1 MREQGFA
8 ERWEPCFYVTNRVM
22 TLNFSITRLAY
33 SPKIRTLRKN
43 SETMKHPILMAAAI
57 VLMGCSGQ
65 PDKKQAATNTEHVK
79 LKIELTDG
87 SNYTSGQSITL
98 KISADSNALPDST
111 RAIVDGRSF
120 LFGKGAADIE
130 IPTTDLSV
138 GQKTIRVEGRL
149 GNGAMAEGR
158 ALVCIKSDIEP
169 ERLTYKVLKQL
180 PHNQRYYTQGL
191 EFDGGTL
198 YEGTGLEGMSAIYRI
213 DFEKQNIITS
223 ISLPNN
229 YFGEG
234 ITIMGDKL
242 YQLTWRSCIGF
253 VYNKQTLNKLGEFSY
268 STEGWG
274 LTNNGK
280 ELIMSDGTEKIHFID
295 TTSLQVK
302 RTIQVYDTEGPVTEL
317 NELEYV
323 DGLIYANI
331 YCTDNIVAIDP
342 ATGKVLKIIDMRNLL
357 DVSKLT
363 QRVDVL
369 NGIAYQKTTG
379 RWFVT
384 GKLWPKMFQVEFVK
398 K

>member
-1 MREQGFA
+1 
-8 ERWEPCFYVTNRVM
+8 
-22 TLNFSITRLAY
+22 
-33 SPKIRTLRKN
+33 
-43 SETMKHPILMAAAI
+43 MAAAI
-57 VLMGCSGQ
+57 VLAGCTGQ
-65 PDKKQAATNTEHVK
+65 PVQKQSATKTEHVK
-79 LKIELTDG
+79 LKIELAGGTD
-87 SNYTSGQSITL
+87 YISGQTIAL
-98 KISADSNALPDST
+98 KINAVGNSMPDSA

-120 LFGKGAADIE
+120 WFGKGAADIE
-130 IPTTDLSV
+130 IPTADLTV
-138 GQKTIRVEGRL
+138 GQKTIRVEGWL
-149 GNGAMAEGR
+149 GSGTMAEGR

-198 YEGTGLEGMSAIYRI
+198 YEGTGLEGMSAVYRI

-223 ISLPNN
+223 VSLPNN

-253 VYNKQTLNKLGEFSY
+253 IYNKQTLNKLGDFNY

-280 ELIMSDGTEKIHFID
+280 ELIMSDGTENIHFID

-342 ATGKVLKIIDMRNLL
+342 ETGKILKIIDMRNLL
-357 DVSKLT
+357 DMAKIT

-384 GKLWPKMFQVEFVK
+384 GKLWPTMFQVEFVK

>member
-1 MREQGFA
+1 
-8 ERWEPCFYVTNRVM
+8 
-22 TLNFSITRLAY
+22 
-33 SPKIRTLRKN
+33 
-43 SETMKHPILMAAAI
+43 MKHPILMAVAI
-57 VLMGCSGQ
+57 VLAGCTGQ
-65 PDKKQAATNTEHVK
+65 PAKKQPSTKAEHVK
-79 LKIELTDG
+79 LKIELASG
-87 SNYTSGQSITL
+87 SNYISGQTIAL
-98 KISADSNALPDST
+98 QINADGNLLPDSA

-120 LFGKGAADIE
+120 WFGKGEADIE

-138 GQKTIRVEGRL
+138 GQKTIRVEGWL
-149 GNGAMAEGR
+149 GSGAIAEGR
-158 ALVCIKSDIEP
+158 TSVCIKSDIEP
-169 ERLTYKVLKQL
+169 EKLTYKVVKQL
-180 PHNQRYYTQGL
+180 PHNQQYYTQGL

-198 YEGTGLEGMSAIYRI
+198 YEGTGLEGMSAVYRI

-234 ITIMGDKL
+234 ITIMDDKL

-253 VYNKQTLNKLGEFSY
+253 IYNKHTLNKLGDFSY

-280 ELIMSDGTEKIHFID
+280 DLIMSDGTENIHFID

-342 ATGKVLKIIDMRNLL
+342 ETGKVLKIIDMRNLL

>member
-1 MREQGFA
+1 
-8 ERWEPCFYVTNRVM
+8 
-22 TLNFSITRLAY
+22 
-33 SPKIRTLRKN
+33 
-43 SETMKHPILMAAAI
+43 MKHPILMAAAI

-65 PDKKQAATNTEHVK
+65 PNKKQAATNTEHVK

-87 SNYTSGQSITL
+87 SNYTSGQTITL
-98 KISADSNALPDST
+98 KISADSNALPDSA

-120 LFGKGAADIE
+120 WFGKGAADIE
-130 IPTTDLSV
+130 IPTSDLSV